1 MVLRVNTGI
10 FYTAWFFT
18 VKTQYFCILGFQL
31 LRCYPHSRTDDWI
44 KDSNLLFALSAFS
57 CSPWCVGFVC
67 LLLQSM
73 MCWVWPLEEGQ
84 EPDNSTFMCASGSG
98 SEEICVGLSRAGHWA
113 DVTGRS
119 DRSRQCCL
127 CSVTDGGRDVVTLS
141 RSLCVQNTQAS
152 SSVDC
157 YDSLST
163 CITLGSAGCVGSIME
178 LQLFLDTKR
187 LLS

>member
-1 MVLRVNTGI
+1 
-10 FYTAWFFT
+10 
-18 VKTQYFCILGFQL
+18 
-31 LRCYPHSRTDDWI
+31 
-44 KDSNLLFALSAFS
+44 
-57 CSPWCVGFVC
+57 
-67 LLLQSM
+67 
-73 MCWVWPLEEGQ
+73 
-84 EPDNSTFMCASGSG
+84 MCASGSG

-141 RSLCVQNTQAS
+141 RSFCVQNTQAS